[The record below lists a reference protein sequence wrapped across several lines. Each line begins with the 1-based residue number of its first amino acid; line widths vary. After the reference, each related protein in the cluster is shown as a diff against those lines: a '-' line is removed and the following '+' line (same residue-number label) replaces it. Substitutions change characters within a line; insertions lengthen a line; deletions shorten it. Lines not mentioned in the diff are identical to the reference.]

1 MNDNHITPPAIFM
14 LEEKVREQQKEIDE
28 LLERLRECEESLG
41 FYADKKNWGGTVSIK
56 EQIVIHPKDHE
67 SYKYGG
73 KRARD
78 YFAKYSGDKKND

>member
-1 MNDNHITPPAIFM
+1 MSDKYTESFEYECPEGDMCPNK
-14 LEEKVREQQKEIDE
+14 EKINE